1 MKTKRFNLRLTW
13 AARGMNFFNRTFAA
27 ITTCLTLTG
36 VITFGTAH
44 GQSNADP
51 EWRFLAEPYV
61 MFPYMSGE
69 TGIGE
74 SLLLTVEANPGDV
87 FDKLQMGAML
97 YLEAQ
102 KGKWAIASDLVY
114 MNLTQEVTPGTLIQ
128 SGEVSAQQLIWEMAG
143 LYRIAPFCE
152 VGIGGR
158 LNYLQVGVDA
168 SIYTFEPGTRDFS
181 GDREKTWFDPLIITR
196 LSTDINDKW
205 LFQFRG
211 DVGGFGIGSDLTW
224 QLQAY
229 AGYRFSKVFQVS
241 GGYRILSTDF
251 SEGKSPGEF
260 VFDMNEFGP
269 CVRLGFNF

>member
-1 MKTKRFNLRLTW
+1 MK
-13 AARGMNFFNRTFAA
+13 FFDTTFAA
-27 ITTCLTLTG
+27 ISTCLTLTG
-36 VITFGTAH
+36 AITFGTVH
-44 GQSNADP
+44 GQDDP
-51 EWRFLAEPYV
+51 GHAWHFLAEPYL

-74 SLLLTVEANPGDV
+74 SLLLPVDANPGDI

-102 KGKWAIASDLVY
+102 TDKWAVTSDLVY
-114 MNLTQEVTPGTLIQ
+114 MKLEQEVTPGALIN
-128 SGEVSAQQLIWEMAG
+128 SGEVSAKQLVWEMAG
-143 LYRIAPFCE
+143 LYRIAPFWE
-152 VGIGGR
+152 AGIGGR
-158 LNYLQVGVDA
+158 FNYLQIGVDA
-168 SIYTFEPGTRDFS
+168 LIYQFQPGTREFS

-229 AGYRFSKVFQVS
+229 AGYRFGKVFQLT

-251 SEGKSPGEF
+251 NQGESPREF
-260 VFDMNEFGP
+260 VFDVNEFGP
-269 CVRLGFNF
+269 CVRFGFNF

>member
-1 MKTKRFNLRLTW
+1 MK
-13 AARGMNFFNRTFAA
+13 FFKRTFAA
-27 ITTCLTLTG
+27 ISTCLTLMG
-36 VITFGTAH
+36 AITFGTAH
-44 GQSNADP
+44 GQGSADP
-51 EWRFLAEPYV
+51 KWRFLAEPYV

-74 SLLLTVEANPGDV
+74 SLLLPVEANPGDV

-102 KGKWAIASDLVY
+102 KGKWAITSDLVY
-114 MNLTQEVTPGTLIQ
+114 MKLAQEVTPGTLIK
-128 SGEVSAQQLIWEMAG
+128 SGEVSAKQLIWEMAG
-143 LYRIAPFCE
+143 LYRIAPFWE

-158 LNYLQVGVDA
+158 LNDLQVGVDA
-168 SIYTFEPGTRDFS
+168 SINTIGSDTRDFS

-196 LSTDINDKW
+196 LSTDINNKW

-229 AGYRFSKVFQVS
+229 AGYRFSKVFQLT
-241 GGYRILSTDF
+241 GGYRVLSTDF